1 MRTLTFVAI
10 LVAPFHFANAQEN
23 TGPAPQIPKD
33 YEGTVIIDPGPIVED
48 MILPDLS
55 ISKAYLVDDRA
66 DKEELPPPRKDNV
79 YRADDKIWIR
89 AVLDNAG
96 VRGRIDGSREYEIV
110 ADLRITDES
119 GKVLFEQDGARKFS
133 GKGKLDIGADTRK
146 VYINMGLKAPLDP
159 GEYTFDIVFRDL
171 ARSKKVQ
178 ASQQLQIVYE

>member
-1 MRTLTFVAI
+1 MRTLAFVAVV
-10 LVAPFHFANAQEN
+10 VAPFHFANAQEN
-23 TGPAPQIPKD
+23 TGPAPRIPKD
-33 YEGTVIIDPGPIVED
+33 YDGTVIVDPGPIVED

-55 ISKAYLVDDRA
+55 ISKVYLVDDRA

-79 YRADDKIWIR
+79 YRADDRIWIR

-96 VRGRIDGSREYEIV
+96 VRGTIDGLREYEIV
-110 ADLRITDES
+110 ADLRISDES
-119 GKVLFEQDGARKFS
+119 GKVLFEQADVQKFS
-133 GKGKLDIGADTRK
+133 GKGKLEISADTRK
-146 VYINMGLKAPLDP
+146 VYLNMGLKAPLDP

>member
-1 MRTLTFVAI
+1 MRTLAIVAI
-10 LVAPFHFANAQEN
+10 LVTQYNLANAQEG

-33 YEGTVIIDPGPIVED
+33 YDGTVIVDPGPIIED

-79 YRADDKIWIR
+79 YKAEDKVWIR

-96 VRGRIDGSREYEIV
+96 VRSTIDGSREYEIV

-119 GKVLFEQDGARKFS
+119 GKVLFEQDGAQKFS

-146 VYINMGLKAPLDP
+146 VYVNMGLKAPLDP

-178 ASQQLQIVYE
+178 ASQQFKIVYE